1 MDSHANQIGQT
12 TSGLFC
18 GIGVGPGMPGLIPV
32 VAWEFLQNCDLI
44 LHPRAKYADRSV
56 ARNCLPPHQIP
67 ESRFREIEF
76 AMESD
81 RRHLAGYYSRL
92 ADEISDEVRAGKRVA
107 YLTIGDPLTYST
119 YIYLL
124 RALRERS
131 PGLAYRTYPGI
142 TSYCALA
149 ATTGFAIGEGK
160 ERVLILPCP
169 NDMHELRG
177 HVEAHDVVI
186 LMKIGDRLPAVLQ
199 LLDEME
205 IGDHC
210 AFGAHVGMENE
221 VVSIGISEL
230 GKHLQPRW
238 TERDAEKASENP
250 HTGGIAS
257 LGSFRGNSG
266 NPEFPPTDREGVMP
280 PTVPPQPDEKKPS
293 GYLSTMLIRR
303 KPAEPRRPITA
314 AEPNQQ
320 PDAQYELLYQERQS
334 ARANA
339 TRRRRSQV

>member
-1 MDSHANQIGQT
+1 MDSHANQIGLT

-44 LHPRAKYADRSV
+44 LHPRAKYADQSV

-81 RRHLAGYYSRL
+81 RRRLAGYYSRL
-92 ADEISDEVRAGKRVA
+92 ADEISDEVRTGKKVA

-124 RALRERS
+124 RAVRERS

-149 ATTGFAIGEGK
+149 ATSGFALGEGK

-169 NDMHELRG
+169 NDMHKLR
-177 HVEAHDVVI
+177 VLVNAHDVVI
-186 LMKIGDRLPAVLQ
+186 LMKIGNRLPAVLQ
-199 LLDEME
+199 LLNEME

-210 AFGAHVGMENE
+210 AFGAHIGMENE
-221 VVSIGISEL
+221 VVSIGISGLSE
-230 GKHLQPRW
+230 HLRPRW
-238 TERDAEKASENP
+238 AERDFEKASENP
-250 HTGGIAS
+250 DNGGIAS
-257 LGSFRGNSG
+257 LGSFGGNSG
-266 NPEFPPTDREGVMP
+266 NPGFPPTDREDVMP
-280 PTVPPQPDEKKPS
+280 SAVGRRSGEKKPP
-293 GYLSTMLIRR
+293 GYLSTMLIRK
-303 KPAEPRRPITA
+303 KPAEPRQPITA
-314 AEPNQQ
+314 AE
-320 PDAQYELLYQERQS
+320 
-334 ARANA
+334 
-339 TRRRRSQV
+339 T